1 MLDKD
6 IMLEFSYS
14 DIILTGIF
22 VTGLFWVIRTISK
35 DRKRKTV
42 ANKTGDIFGSIS
54 EGLKGLFGGGS

>member
-6 IMLEFSYS
+6 IISYS

-35 DRKRKTV
+35 DRKRKRDENPTKV
-42 ANKTGDIFGSIS
+42 QGIG
-54 EGLKGLFGGGS
+54 